1 MLKHVRIARQTSG
14 AEMKRNAAAAL
25 LVVFYLSAT
34 SAWAQ
39 ESVSDPG
46 FKASALRDTCDPP
59 ASNSQSAKDTA
70 DRICQAYLRGVA
82 DGLFMLGV
90 MQESGAPLCLPKD
103 GPVSPAEAKSEF
115 EDYLADHPDAADHS
129 AGVAATFAILAA
141 HPCE

>member
-1 MLKHVRIARQTSG
+1 
-14 AEMKRNAAAAL
+14 MKRNAALAL
-25 LVVFYLSAT
+25 LAAFYLSAPC
-34 SAWAQ
+34 AWAQ
-39 ESVSDPG
+39 ESASDPG
-46 FKASALRDTCDPP
+46 FKASALRDSCDPP
-59 ASNSQSAKDTA
+59 ASDSQSAKEAA

-82 DGLFMLGV
+82 DGLFMLGM
-90 MQESGAPLCLPKD
+90 MQESGAPVCLPKD